1 MKLELTPA
9 ELKTVEIALNELFKS
24 DRWTSG
30 RKEIDID
37 AIAYRAQSL
46 LNEIESYNNEKSK
59 KSKQIK
65 VIYERS
71 IRNSSRNAVR
81 KSRSVLK

>member
-30 RKEIDID
+30 RKEEDID
-37 AIAYRAQSL
+37 AIAYRAQTL
-46 LNEIESYNNEKSK
+46 LNEIEKHNKTK
-59 KSKQIK
+59 K
-65 VIYERS
+65 
-71 IRNSSRNAVR
+71 
-81 KSRSVLK
+81 

>member
-30 RKEIDID
+30 RKEEDID
-37 AIAYRAQSL
+37 AIAHRAQTL
-46 LNEIESYNNEKSK
+46 LNEIENHNKTK
-59 KSKQIK
+59 K
-65 VIYERS
+65 
-71 IRNSSRNAVR
+71 
-81 KSRSVLK
+81 

>member
-30 RKEIDID
+30 RKEADID
-37 AIAYRAQSL
+37 AIAHRAQTL
-46 LNEIESYNNEKSK
+46 LNEIEYHNKNK
-59 KSKQIK
+59 K
-65 VIYERS
+65 
-71 IRNSSRNAVR
+71 
-81 KSRSVLK
+81 